1 MDFLRVL
8 LLADTHLGFE
18 RRGPDFFANFLTA
31 LQPALRGE
39 VDVVVHGGD
48 VFFRSRIPPSLVVQA
63 FQPLAQVAAR
73 GVPVLVVP
81 GNHERS
87 HIPHPLL
94 AVHRGVHIFDRPRT
108 FVLPFACGPVAFG
121 GFPYAHD
128 VRARFPELLRETGP
142 PARDAAVRLLCM
154 HHAVE
159 GARVGTPEF
168 VFDRGPDVV
177 RGRDLPAGFA
187 AVLSGHIHRG
197 QRLVRGLD
205 GEVLPSPVFYPG
217 SVERTSFAERF
228 ETKGFL
234 VLWIRPGPSGG
245 MVAGAQ
251 WNPLPAKPMPAM
263 TLEATRPE

>member
-108 FVLPFACGPVAFG
+108 FVLPFACGPVAFS

-177 RGRDLPAGFA
+177 RGRDLPAGSASCAGSMARCCRRRSSIRGRWNALRSPSASRPKASWCCGSGRVPPA
-187 AVLSGHIHRG
+187 AWSRARSG
-197 QRLVRGLD
+197 
-205 GEVLPSPVFYPG
+205 
-217 SVERTSFAERF
+217 
-228 ETKGFL
+228 
-234 VLWIRPGPSGG
+234 
-245 MVAGAQ
+245 
-251 WNPLPAKPMPAM
+251 
-263 TLEATRPE
+263 TRCRRSRCQP